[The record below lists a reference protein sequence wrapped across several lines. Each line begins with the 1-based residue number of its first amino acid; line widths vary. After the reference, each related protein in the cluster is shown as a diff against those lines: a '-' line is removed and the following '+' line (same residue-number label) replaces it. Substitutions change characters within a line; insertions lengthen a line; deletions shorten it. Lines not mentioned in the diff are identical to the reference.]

1 MSDELT
7 VAGLQIDS
15 LEDRLEAVCGLLRAA
30 IASNLDL
37 TPDQPTGQ
45 LVRILV
51 ERTQSVLEVVRAV
64 HAGGDPLTAT
74 GQALTAL
81 CYLTGTQRRA
91 ATYGHVTLS
100 VNLDGGVT
108 LPAGS
113 VAHVA
118 GDAENRWATDVD
130 VTAPAG
136 PPAAYNVAA
145 TCEASGPI
153 QALLGTITVI
163 ATPVVGW
170 NSVTNAADAA
180 EGDAEE
186 TDADLRERR
195 ELELALGGSTTI
207 DAIRAEL
214 IALTGMIEAIV
225 IENDAHYVVDGMPP
239 HSIECIIWDGS
250 PAAVA
255 DADIAETIWTSK
267 SAGVYAW
274 GLTDTANHTDDQGG
288 IHVVAWTRATPLQIL
303 VEVTVTTDA
312 TYLGA
317 AAIQDYIEAQAATF
331 FSCGVD
337 VFRSRIIDWTMEV
350 QGVVDV
356 SLVELAISPAV
367 VAAVDIP
374 VDIRE
379 IATIAAGDVVVW

>member
-1 MSDELT
+1 MADELT
-7 VAGLQIDS
+7 VTGLTIDS
-15 LEDRLEAVCGLLRAA
+15 LEDRLEAVCDLLRGA

-51 ERTQSVLEVVRAV
+51 ERTQSALEVVRAV

-81 CYLTGTQRRA
+81 CYRTGTQRRP
-91 ATYGHVTLS
+91 ATAGHVTLS

-130 VTAPAG
+130 VVAPAG

-145 TCEASGPI
+145 TCETDGPI

-214 IALTGMIEAIV
+214 ISMTGMIEAIV
-225 IENDAHYVVDGMPP
+225 LENDQHWTAGGIPP
-239 HSIECIIWDGS
+239 HAIECIIWDGS

-274 GLTDTANHTDDQGG
+274 GITDTAVHVDDQGG
-288 IHVVAWTRATPLQIL
+288 NHVIAWTRATPLQIL

-317 AAIQDYIEAQAATF
+317 AAIQAYIEEQAADF
-331 FSCGVD
+331 FTCGVD
-337 VFRSRIIDWTMEV
+337 VYRSRIIDWTMEV

-356 SLVELAISPAV
+356 SLVRLAIAPAV

-379 IATIAAGDVVVW
+379 IATIASGDVTVW